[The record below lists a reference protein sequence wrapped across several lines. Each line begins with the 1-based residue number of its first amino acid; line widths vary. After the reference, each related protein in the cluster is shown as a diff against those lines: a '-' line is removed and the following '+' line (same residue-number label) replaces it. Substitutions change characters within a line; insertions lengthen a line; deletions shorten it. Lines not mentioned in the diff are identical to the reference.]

1 VHEECLLASDG
12 RDVPIEYTTTRFST
26 DDVLDRWTV
35 VFRVAG
41 DP

>member
-1 VHEECLLASDG
+1 VYEECLLASDG

-26 DDVLDRWTV
+26 DAVHDRWTV
-35 VFRVAG
+35 VYRVAG